1 MNAKAQKIVKIA
13 GYSLMAVI
21 LVVAIVYVNFIYE
34 APDVEGYEIGER
46 CPEFELSAYK
56 TAGNPNGEAFSSD
69 SAKGQV
75 LVINFWYKTCSSCEA
90 ELPHFNEVQG
100 EYADDVKI
108 IVVHAPGFG
117 TQESKQQYIDEHGY
131 NDYQMTFLQDT
142 EELYLFKKLGGK
154 GAYPITVILD
164 REGIIRSV
172 NLKSMTKEE
181 LTEEIQ
187 KWL

>member
-1 MNAKAQKIVKIA
+1 MSAKTLKIA
-13 GYSLMAVI
+13 KITGYSLLAII
-21 LVVAIVYVNFIYE
+21 LAVAIVYANFIYE
-34 APDVEGYEIGER
+34 EPEVEGYEIGEK
-46 CPEFELSAYK
+46 CPTFEFESYK
-56 TAGNPNGEAFSSD
+56 TAGNPTGETFSSN

-75 LVINFWYKTCSSCEA
+75 LVINFWYITCSSCEA

-108 IVVHAPGFG
+108 VVVHAKGFG
-117 TQESKQQYIDEHGY
+117 SMENKQKYIDEHGY
-131 NDYQMTFLQDT
+131 GDYQMTFVQDT

-172 NLKSMTKEE
+172 HLKSMTKEE
-181 LTEEIQ
+181 LTNEIE